1 MSPRDIL
8 SFFQP
13 FFPLYVEFVSLE
25 EEEPPLGDTHHQ
37 GPPHDRVE
45 TCCVIFPSPAAAT
58 SAMEQRSS
66 PCDLLLQRHKEYL
79 QLEIRQHQELLEGE
93 AEEGEVEEH
102 QQHQQHQL
110 LMLKEQ
116 LFNLN
121 ELQQNVGRDTEIR
134 LCLDQLAKWRR

>member
-1 MSPRDIL
+1 
-8 SFFQP
+8 
-13 FFPLYVEFVSLE
+13 
-25 EEEPPLGDTHHQ
+25 
-37 GPPHDRVE
+37 
-45 TCCVIFPSPAAAT
+45 
-58 SAMEQRSS
+58 MEQRSS